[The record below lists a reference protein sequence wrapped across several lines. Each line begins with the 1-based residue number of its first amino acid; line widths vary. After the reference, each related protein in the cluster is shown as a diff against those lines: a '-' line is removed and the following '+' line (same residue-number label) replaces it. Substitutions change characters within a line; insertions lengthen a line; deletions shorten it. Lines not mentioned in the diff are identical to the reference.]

1 MVFMSRGRPKDPGL
15 QEKTKAALLH
25 AAKTL
30 LSEKPYSMITIR
42 ELADAAQT
50 QSPMISYYFGSKFG
64 LIEALLKQKAQ
75 ERQGILSIII
85 GKCLNEPDSS
95 IDILVD
101 GVLDMLVNEVW
112 LLRLVQDDS
121 INDCVDL
128 KMLITSEFSSLG
140 ANAVGK
146 LLVELRQREIIKQE
160 VNFQFFMVFF
170 VSLVITPLMNSFLL
184 NAIAGF
190 DESIY
195 RSIEWKKFTSQRLK
209 NALGIEE

>member
-1 MVFMSRGRPKDPGL
+1 MRKGRPKDPEL
-15 QEKTKAALLH
+15 QEKTKAALLY

-75 ERQGILSIII
+75 ERQGILSTIID
-85 GKCLNEPDSS
+85 KCLNESENS
-95 IDILVD
+95 IETLVD
-101 GVLDMLVNEVW
+101 GVLDMLVKEVW
-112 LLRLVQDDS
+112 LLRLVQDET
-121 INDCVDL
+121 INDSVDL
-128 KMLITSEFSSLG
+128 KMVIATEFSSLG
-140 ANAVGK
+140 ANAVGR
-146 LLVELRQREIIKQE
+146 LLVELRKRKIIKQE
-160 VNFQFFMVFF
+160 INFQFFMVFF

-195 RSIEWKKFTSQRLK
+195 LSAEWKKFTSQRLK
-209 NALGIEE
+209 SALGIEE